1 MIWVGMIAAGILNF
15 LSKFLSLNYFDV
27 SKMNPIIKQILAYV
41 PSAIF
46 PAIIFPAVFLSETG
60 NLDLENNPKIYA
72 SIVAIIIGYF
82 SKNIIATILF
92 GLISYW
98 FLIFI
103 IFS

>member
-60 NLDLENNPKIYA
+60 SLDLENNPKIYA

-82 SKNIIATILF
+82 SKNIIATILS

-98 FLIFI
+98 FLIFV

>member
-15 LSKFLSLNYFDV
+15 LSKFLSLNYFDA
-27 SKMNPIIKQILAYV
+27 SKMNPIIRQILAYV

-60 NLDLENNPKIYA
+60 SLDLENNPKIYA

>member
-60 NLDLENNPKIYA
+60 SLDFENNPKIYA